1 MGCSSAIEIN
11 QNETYNKCFTSIR
24 NLSNEIIR
32 IFPIKEN
39 EVIVVT
45 ILNFKILDLSEQKE
59 ILTCKH
65 EEEIYSVN
73 FLPSP
78 NRLFLGTC
86 SGTLIIENLFEKTTL
101 KLNAHL
107 TTITYLYFLENGN
120 LLSCDGEGVVYIW
133 DLEEQVSIFNLSISD
148 SKPIWCACELKN
160 NNKIV
165 LLCGNNKAYVINLHL
180 KSKDKISFIFNAI
193 DSKYIIQ
200 LKDERLIFN
209 SGNNLIC
216 YEEIKIPSIHEDF
229 KELRKKGLNE
239 PDFFVENAH
248 NSLITYILQLK
259 SRELLTGASNGSIHI
274 WRIEQKKLLFI
285 INLEGHHDNINYCIE
300 LPNGKLATGGD
311 DKMIKLWTI

>member
-1 MGCSSAIEIN
+1 M
-11 QNETYNKCFTSIR
+11 
-24 NLSNEIIR
+24 
-32 IFPIKEN
+32 
-39 EVIVVT
+39 
-45 ILNFKILDLSEQKE
+45 
-59 ILTCKH
+59 
-65 EEEIYSVN
+65 N

-120 LLSCDGEGVVYIW
+120 LLSCDGEGVIYIW
-133 DLEEQVSIFNLSISD
+133 DLEEQVSIFNLSIPD

>member
-86 SGTLIIENLFEKTTL
+86 SGSLIIENLFEKTTL

-120 LLSCDGEGVVYIW
+120 LLSCDGEGVIYIW
-133 DLEEQVSIFNLSISD
+133 DLEEQVSIFNLSIPD

-229 KELRKKGLNE
+229 IELRKKGLNE

>member
-133 DLEEQVSIFNLSISD
+133 DLEEQVSIFNLSIPD

-300 LPNGKLATGGD
+300 LPNRKLATGGD

>member
-1 MGCSSAIEIN
+1 MGCSSSIEIN
-11 QNETYNKCFTSIR
+11 QNETYNKCFSSIR

-39 EVIVVT
+39 EIIVVT

-107 TTITYLYFLENGN
+107 TTITYLYFLKNGN
-120 LLSCDGEGVVYIW
+120 LLSCDGEGVIYIW
-133 DLEEQVSIFNLSISD
+133 DLEEQVSIFNLSIPD

>member
-133 DLEEQVSIFNLSISD
+133 DLEEQVSIFNLSIPD

-300 LPNGKLATGGD
+300 LPNGKLATGGENYY
-311 DKMIKLWTI
+311 

>member
-86 SGTLIIENLFEKTTL
+86 SGSLIIENLFEKTTL

-120 LLSCDGEGVVYIW
+120 LLSCDGEGVIYIW
-133 DLEEQVSIFNLSISD
+133 DLEEQVSIFNLSIPD

>member
-1 MGCSSAIEIN
+1 MGCSSSIEIN
-11 QNETYNKCFTSIR
+11 QNETYNKCFSSIR

-107 TTITYLYFLENGN
+107 TTITYLYFLKNGN
-120 LLSCDGEGVVYIW
+120 LLSCDGEGVIYIW
-133 DLEEQVSIFNLSISD
+133 DLEEQVSIFNLSIPD

>member
-133 DLEEQVSIFNLSISD
+133 DLEEQVSIFNLSIPD

>member
-86 SGTLIIENLFEKTTL
+86 SGSLIIENLFEKTTL

-107 TTITYLYFLENGN
+107 TTITYLYFLKNGN
-120 LLSCDGEGVVYIW
+120 LLSCDGEGVIYIW
-133 DLEEQVSIFNLSISD
+133 DLEEQVSIFNLSIPD

>member
-120 LLSCDGEGVVYIW
+120 LLSCDGEGVIYIW
-133 DLEEQVSIFNLSISD
+133 DLEEQVSIFNLSIPD

-229 KELRKKGLNE
+229 IELRKKGLNE

-259 SRELLTGASNGSIHI
+259 SGELLTGASNGSIHI

>member
-1 MGCSSAIEIN
+1 MGCSSSIEIN
-11 QNETYNKCFTSIR
+11 QNETYNKCFSSIR

-39 EVIVVT
+39 EIIVVT

-59 ILTCKH
+59 ILTCKL

-86 SGTLIIENLFEKTTL
+86 SGSLIIENLFEKTTL

-120 LLSCDGEGVVYIW
+120 LLSCDGEGVIYIW
-133 DLEEQVSIFNLSISD
+133 DLEEQVSIFNLSIPD

-165 LLCGNNKAYVINLHL
+165 FLCGNNKAYVINLHL

-216 YEEIKIPSIHEDF
+216 YEECKIPSIHEDF

-239 PDFFVENAH
+239 PDFIVENAH

-259 SRELLTGASNGSIHI
+259 SGELLTGASNGSIHI
-274 WRIEQKKLLFI
+274 WRIEEK
-285 INLEGHHDNINYCIE
+285 NYCLLLI
-300 LPNGKLATGGD
+300 
-311 DKMIKLWTI
+311 

>member
-1 MGCSSAIEIN
+1 MGCSSSIEIN

-133 DLEEQVSIFNLSISD
+133 DLEEQVSIFNLSIPD

>member
-1 MGCSSAIEIN
+1 MGCSNSIEIN

-39 EVIVVT
+39 EIIVAT

-59 ILTCKH
+59 ILTCKF

-86 SGTLIIENLFEKTTL
+86 SGTLIIENLFEKTTI
-101 KLNAHL
+101 KLNAHS
-107 TTITYLYFLENGN
+107 TTITFLYFLENGN
-120 LLSCDGEGVVYIW
+120 LLSCDGEGVIFIW
-133 DLEEQVSIFNLSISD
+133 DLEQQISIFNLSLPE
-148 SKPIWCACELKN
+148 SKPIWCVCELKN
-160 NNKIV
+160 DNKII
-165 LLCGNNKAYVINLHL
+165 LLSGNNKAYVLNLQL
-180 KSKDKISFIFNAI
+180 KSKDKISSIFNAFN
-193 DSKYIIQ
+193 SRFIIQ
-200 LKDERLIFN
+200 LYDERIIYN

-216 YEEIKIPSIHEDF
+216 YEEYKIPSIHEDF
-229 KELRKKGLNE
+229 KELRNKGLND
-239 PDFFVENAH
+239 PDFIAENAH

-259 SRELLTGASNGSIHI
+259 SGELLTGAANGSLHI
-274 WRIEQKKLLFI
+274 WRIEKKKLLFI
-285 INLEGHHDNINYCIE
+285 IDLKGHHDNINYCIE

-311 DKMIKLWTI
+311 DKIIKLWTL

>member
-1 MGCSSAIEIN
+1 MGCSSSIEIN
-11 QNETYNKCFTSIR
+11 QNETYNKCFSSIR

-59 ILTCKH
+59 ILTCKL

-107 TTITYLYFLENGN
+107 TTITYLYFLKNGN
-120 LLSCDGEGVVYIW
+120 LLSCDGEGVIYIW
-133 DLEEQVSIFNLSISD
+133 DLEEQVSIFNLSIPD

>member
-107 TTITYLYFLENGN
+107 TTITYLYFLKNGN
-120 LLSCDGEGVVYIW
+120 LLSCDGEGVIYIW
-133 DLEEQVSIFNLSISD
+133 DLEEQVSIFNLSIPD

>member
-120 LLSCDGEGVVYIW
+120 LLSCDGEGVIYIW
-133 DLEEQVSIFNLSISD
+133 DLEEQVSIFNLSIPD

>member
-86 SGTLIIENLFEKTTL
+86 SGSLIIENLFEKTTL

-107 TTITYLYFLENGN
+107 TTITYLYFLKNGN

-133 DLEEQVSIFNLSISD
+133 DLEEQVSIFNLSIPD

>member
-86 SGTLIIENLFEKTTL
+86 SGSLIIENLFEKTTL

-133 DLEEQVSIFNLSISD
+133 DLEEQVSIFNLSIPD

>member
-107 TTITYLYFLENGN
+107 TTITYLYFLKNGN
-120 LLSCDGEGVVYIW
+120 LLSCDGEGVIYIW
-133 DLEEQVSIFNLSISD
+133 DLEEQVSIFNLSIPD

-259 SRELLTGASNGSIHI
+259 SGELLTGASNGSIHI

>member
-1 MGCSSAIEIN
+1 MGCSSAPEIN

-133 DLEEQVSIFNLSISD
+133 DLEEQVSIFNLSIPD

>member
-86 SGTLIIENLFEKTTL
+86 SGSLIIENLFEKTTL

-120 LLSCDGEGVVYIW
+120 LLSCDGEGVIYIW
-133 DLEEQVSIFNLSISD
+133 DLEEQVSIFNLSIPD

-311 DKMIKLWTI
+311 DKIIKLWTL

>member
-1 MGCSSAIEIN
+1 MGCSNSIEIN

-133 DLEEQVSIFNLSISD
+133 DLEEQVSIFNLSIPD

>member
-1 MGCSSAIEIN
+1 MGCSSATEIN

-107 TTITYLYFLENGN
+107 TTITYLYFLKNGN
-120 LLSCDGEGVVYIW
+120 LLSCDGEGVIYIW
-133 DLEEQVSIFNLSISD
+133 DLEEQVSIFNLSIPD

-311 DKMIKLWTI
+311 DKIIKLWTL

>member
-86 SGTLIIENLFEKTTL
+86 SGSLIIENLFEKTTL

-107 TTITYLYFLENGN
+107 TTITYLYFLKNGN
-120 LLSCDGEGVVYIW
+120 LLSCDGEGVIYIW
-133 DLEEQVSIFNLSISD
+133 DLEEQVSIFNLSIPD

-165 LLCGNNKAYVINLHL
+165 LLCGNNKAYVINLYL